1 MGLQHKKTQKL
12 LSIVACI
19 IVMAL
24 PIQAMADGK
33 ALFKL
38 KCITCH
44 VLPDPDN
51 LTADMWVPQMERMAV
66 MATLSASQK
75 TEILSYLQANSG
87 TLEDILTKEKV
98 HFDQHC
104 SACHSTTKDVPT
116 TANNGTQFE
125 EYMIDHV
132 EDKTGNDL
140 EEEAAHEV
148 AEYLLHSKIR

>member
-1 MGLQHKKTQKL
+1 MGRLVIKTQKL
-12 LSIVACI
+12 LSIVAWT

-24 PIQAMADGK
+24 PIQTMADGK
-33 ALFKL
+33 VLFKL

-75 TEILSYLQANSG
+75 TEILVYLQANSG
-87 TLEDILTKEKV
+87 TLEDILTEEKV
-98 HFDQHC
+98 HFDQQC
-104 SACHSTTKDVPT
+104 SACHSTREDVPV
-116 TANNGTQFE
+116 TAINGTQFE
-125 EYMIDHV
+125 EYLIDHV
-132 EDKTGNDL
+132 EDKTDNDL

-148 AEYLLHSKIR
+148 AEYLLHSTIR